1 MARKSNGLFV
11 ENPGDVTHFPACLG
25 FRLAIE
31 MQMRFRLFQEIREKR
46 GLAYTV
52 YSFVSSHVDTGMFG
66 TYAAVEPSKSIETTR
81 LLLEQLFHLKQEK
94 VSEAELTGAKEYI
107 KGNLFIINPL
117 IVGQGW
123 SLDVFNCCIPA
134 LD

>member
-1 MARKSNGLFV
+1 MVF
-11 ENPGDVTHFPACLG
+11 
-25 FRLAIE
+25 
-31 MQMRFRLFQEIREKR
+31 IREKR
-46 GLAYTV
+46 GLAYAV